1 MKTPFFDLYL
11 KAGARI
17 VNFHGWDMP
26 LQYSGIVEE
35 HNNTRTNVSLF
46 DVSHMGRFEVSGE
59 NAYDLL
65 QTLITNDLSK
75 LKDNQA
81 LYSPICNE
89 DGGIID
95 DLIIYRLK
103 SQRYLVVVNA
113 SNRTKDFQWITSH
126 YESSAVHV
134 QDISD
139 STALLALQGPRAQ
152 EVLQHALPRL
162 DFTVLKP
169 FDFIRTDISDF
180 GGDKV
185 DKKEKQKEKAVRK
198 KEDNYKQQQ
207 ELQPLNHEKEKEKE
221 KEKEQEQEEEEEEEK
236 NGLIISRTG
245 YTGEDGFELFFDSS
259 RIDIWEKLIQIGAP
273 FGIKPAGLGARDTL
287 RLESGL
293 MLYGN
298 DMNETVTPLEVP
310 LKWTVKLEKP
320 AFMGKQALVTRPISK
335 KLVGFEVIE
344 KRIARHGNKVQIDGK
359 TVGIVTS
366 GSYSPTLKKSI
377 GFCSVPLNVSA
388 DYVIEIDIG
397 GKMYEAKIT
406 PTTRFYKRK

>member
-1 MKTPFFDLYL
+1 MKTSFFDLHV
-11 KAGARI
+11 KAGAKI
-17 VNFHGWDMP
+17 ISFHGWDMP

-35 HNNTRTNVSLF
+35 HNNTRANVSLF
-46 DVSHMGRFEVSGE
+46 DVSHMGRFEVRGE
-59 NAYDLL
+59 NANDLL
-65 QTLITNDLSK
+65 QALITNDLSK
-75 LKDNQA
+75 LKNNQA

-95 DLIIYRLK
+95 DLIIYRIK
-103 SQRYLVVVNA
+103 SQRFLVVVNA

-126 YESSAVHV
+126 SKLSAVHV

-139 STALLALQGPRAQ
+139 LTALLAIQGPRAQ
-152 EVLQHALPRL
+152 EVLQQALPRL

-169 FDFIRTDISDF
+169 FALIRINISDF
-180 GGDKV
+180 GQDKS
-185 DKKEKQKEKAVRK
+185 DKKV
-198 KEDNYKQQQ
+198 
-207 ELQPLNHEKEKEKE
+207 KEKEKE
-221 KEKEQEQEEEEEEEK
+221 KAVREKQDSFKQQEQQPQNQEKEEVK
-236 NGLIISRTG
+236 NELIISRTG

-273 FGIKPAGLGARDTL
+273 YGIKPAGLGARDTL

-298 DMNETVTPLEVP
+298 DMDDSITPLEVP

-320 AFMGKQALVTRPISK
+320 SFMGKEALVSRPISK
-335 KLVGFEVIE
+335 KLVGFEVLE
-344 KRIARHGNKVQIDGK
+344 KRIARHGNIVQIDGK
-359 TVGIVTS
+359 TIGIVTS

-377 GFCSVPLNVSA
+377 GFCSVPLSISA
-388 DYVIEIDIG
+388 DQVIEIDIG

>member
-1 MKTPFFDLYL
+1 MKTPFYDLHV
-11 KAGARI
+11 KSGAKI

-35 HNNTRTNVSLF
+35 HINTRAKVCLF
-46 DVSHMGRFEVSGE
+46 DVSHMGRFEVRGA

-81 LYSPICNE
+81 LYSPICQD

-95 DLIIYRLK
+95 DLIIYRI
-103 SQRYLVVVNA
+103 SRERYLVVVNA

-126 YESSAVHV
+126 SEFSADVE
-134 QDISD
+134 DISD
-139 STALLALQGPRAQ
+139 VTALLALQGPRAQ
-152 EVLQHALPRL
+152 EVLQQALPEL
-162 DFTVLKP
+162 NFTVLKP
-169 FDFIRTDISDF
+169 FDLIKTNISNF
-180 GGDKV
+180 GQDSA
-185 DKKEKQKEKAVRK
+185 DKKPNEEDEKQKEQEEHFR
-198 KEDNYKQQQ
+198 QQ
-207 ELQPLNHEKEKEKE
+207 EAELQHE
-221 KEKEQEQEEEEEEEK
+221 EKEQEGK
-236 NGLIISRTG
+236 NELIISRTG

-273 FGIKPAGLGARDTL
+273 FSIKPAGLGARDTL

-298 DMNETVTPLEVP
+298 DMNETITPLEVP

-320 AFMGKQALVTRPISK
+320 SFIGKQALVNRPISK
-335 KLVGFEVIE
+335 KLVGFEVLE
-344 KRIARHGNKVQIDGK
+344 KRIARHGNKVQIDGQI
-359 TVGIVTS
+359 VGLVTS

-388 DYVIEIDIG
+388 DRCD
-397 GKMYEAKIT
+397 
-406 PTTRFYKRK
+406 